1 MIRPTLSGVRFR
13 FETGPLRL
21 DCRWVL
27 LAVLVFFLDGCAGF
41 TTDVSPTRV
50 VPHSV
55 MLSWTPSTST
65 VSGYC
70 IYRATEPSGPF
81 ALLSLTLPGT
91 TQYTDTGV
99 ETGRTYFYF
108 LTSFDSAN
116 VQSLP
121 SNEASVTIPIT

>member
-116 VQSLP
+116 VQSVP
-121 SNEASVTIPIT
+121 SNEVSATIPIT